1 MASGGARGRSGPAP
15 DPNALRRD
23 RKDDQAGWT
32 TLPSERMGAAPEWP
46 LAIPPSPTEVTH
58 WGRVWK
64 TPQATQWEKNGQEVE
79 VALYV
84 RSLAEAEVPGA
95 AANLRNLVKQ
105 LQENLGLSY
114 VGLHRWRWRIAEAA
128 TETPTA
134 PAATATKRPARATS
148 SMRDR
153 LRAVPTPPPE
163 TEED

>member
-1 MASGGARGRSGPAP
+1 MSSGGARGRSGPAP

-23 RKDDQAGWT
+23 RKEDQAGWT
-32 TLPSERMGAAPEWP
+32 TLPRERPGAAPEWP
-46 LAIPPSPTEVTH
+46 LAVPPSTTEVSH
-58 WGRVWK
+58 WAKVWK

-84 RSLAEAEVPGA
+84 RTLAEAEIPGA

-128 TETPTA
+128 TEAPT
-134 PAATATKRPARATS
+134 PAATATKRSARTTS

-153 LRAVPTPPPE
+153 LRAVPTPPLEPE
-163 TEED
+163 EA

>member
-1 MASGGARGRSGPAP
+1 MSSGGARGRSGPAP

-46 LAIPPSPTEVTH
+46 LAVPPSTTEVTH

-64 TPQATQWEKNGQEVE
+64 TPQATQWQKNGQEVE

-128 TETPTA
+128 AEEPT

-163 TEED
+163 PEED